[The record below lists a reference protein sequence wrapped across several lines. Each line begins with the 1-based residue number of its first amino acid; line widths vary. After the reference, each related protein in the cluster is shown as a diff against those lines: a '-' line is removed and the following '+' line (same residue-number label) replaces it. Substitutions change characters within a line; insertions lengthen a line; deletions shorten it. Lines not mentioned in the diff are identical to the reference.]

1 MRRRTDRIRSK
12 VQRNGVSVTG
22 ASCTILSIFLAMA
35 ERVEETLGS
44 GAVAKHW
51 QDPSALEGYSVAGL
65 AGHLARGVLTVEKY
79 LQAPAPSEDSEATDA
94 PGYVV
99 AVLDDQDPVDS
110 DFHRAVRARSLETA
124 AGGAASL
131 AREVRETRERLAR
144 HLNDAIMDQR
154 IKVFQGVV

>member
-99 AVLDDQDPVDS
+99 AVLDDQDTVDS
-110 DFHRAVRARSLETA
+110 DFHRPVRARSLETA

-144 HLNDAIMDQR
+144 HLNDAIRDQR
-154 IKVFQGVV
+154 IKVFQGAV